1 MSKKVVYGKSSEA
14 SYTRNT
20 RIKSAIIV
28 IVLLLLTVICLLP
41 LYILIINSTR
51 NVTQITTEGVSL
63 IPGSSLIRNIKEL
76 LNNDL
81 YAMVYD
87 PLIGLRNS
95 LFLAGSSTFLIV
107 FFSAM
112 TAYGLV
118 VYDFKAKGIA
128 FTFILAVMM
137 VPVQVTSTGFL
148 QFMIQLDLEDTY
160 WPLIIPGIASPAI
173 VFFMRQSLKSTFPL
187 EIVEAARIDG
197 CGEFKTFLKIA
208 IPMMKPAIAVQAIFA
223 FISKWNDYYTTSMI
237 LISGKLKQKTL
248 PMMVSAV
255 MSNDKTA
262 DYGVNYT
269 AIMLSIIPV
278 CAVYLALSK
287 FIIAGVALGGVKE

>member
-137 VPVQVTSTGFL
+137 VPVQQQTGFMSTIIMVLHLMEAL
-148 QFMIQLDLEDTY
+148 QDFRQLTRTICLRCLSAIQT
-160 WPLIIPGIASPAI
+160 
-173 VFFMRQSLKSTFPL
+173 
-187 EIVEAARIDG
+187 
-197 CGEFKTFLKIA
+197 
-208 IPMMKPAIAVQAIFA
+208 VQ
-223 FISKWNDYYTTSMI
+223 
-237 LISGKLKQKTL
+237 
-248 PMMVSAV
+248 
-255 MSNDKTA
+255 
-262 DYGVNYT
+262 
-269 AIMLSIIPV
+269 
-278 CAVYLALSK
+278 
-287 FIIAGVALGGVKE
+287 